1 MPSGVPRGCCP
12 ATASRCEDRGARVK
26 TFRLTFID
34 YCHRHSYI
42 YSVEPRLMI
51 RSRSG
56 GSPGGAGECGAR
68 ARFCNPLP
76 GGFGYIR
83 PTGTMT
89 GLREASLHCG
99 WPVRG

>member
-12 ATASRCEDRGARVK
+12 ATASRYEDH
-26 TFRLTFID
+26 
-34 YCHRHSYI
+34 CHRHSYI